1 MLQMSLKDRNN
12 IIEEIH
18 GVQNLAPD
26 ETPEMIDSAL
36 RKMHAEILMIPSSLR
51 RAYDRSQRLA
61 PTGYI
66 NNAEFRLRFLRCDL
80 FNANRAARRM
90 VQFLDLL
97 GEIFGDVA
105 LKRPVML
112 KDFSKDEINAFRTG
126 YQQLLPYRDQSG
138 RRVFACVGVGLKE
151 PLLTRVKIF
160 IYSYL
165 AASEDV
171 ETQRKG
177 LITIIW
183 PKESSDDESNN
194 YRLDRIMFM
203 KRVYANLPVRSCSI
217 HFCCASAMSGSSP
230 HYRRVRMLRTLCILT
245 MPHVLNRMKFHTGQ
259 SVELLYTL
267 RAFGIPSELIPVTDS
282 GNVKTVYLKQWMK
295 QRRMLDAARETGRT
309 IGNEGLEFIECPGLH
324 DVVFRTGTSLYAHP
338 GNVRFRCLLESKHEN
353 PVFSAQSTRAEL
365 AMQIIEEIQANGGKF
380 LRWDSHCQYWTEIE
394 LMKVLNKVLLAIR
407 DFKYKTKVKRAHM
420 QTSHHD
426 DKEYLFV
433 SQSEQ
438 GCNSHRE
445 F

>member
-1 MLQMSLKDRNN
+1 MTEEKTSQQPQVPLSGYEDNPTEVDEFLSQQFFLKLNVRELASFDDEKKRKHKKDAHALVDDLLSKEMLQMSLKDRNN

-151 PLLTRVKIF
+151 PLLTRVSTSTLHVNGREPEIGIRK
-160 IYSYL
+160 
-165 AASEDV
+165 AS
-171 ETQRKG
+171 
-177 LITIIW
+177 
-183 PKESSDDESNN
+183 SNTLF
-194 YRLDRIMFM
+194 RS
-203 KRVYANLPVRSCSI
+203 NL
-217 HFCCASAMSGSSP
+217 
-230 HYRRVRMLRTLCILT
+230 
-245 MPHVLNRMKFHTGQ
+245 
-259 SVELLYTL
+259 
-267 RAFGIPSELIPVTDS
+267 
-282 GNVKTVYLKQWMK
+282 
-295 QRRMLDAARETGRT
+295 
-309 IGNEGLEFIECPGLH
+309 
-324 DVVFRTGTSLYAHP
+324 
-338 GNVRFRCLLESKHEN
+338 
-353 PVFSAQSTRAEL
+353 QSTRHAIENHETKRNGTGKNIYLFISRGIRGRGNPAKGTHHYHL
-365 AMQIIEEIQANGGKF
+365 AQGILGRRKQQLPAGPDHVYETSVRKPARAQLLDPLLLCERHVWFLAALSEGANVADALYFDHAPRFEPDEISYRSIRRTPLHPEGV
-380 LRWDSHCQYWTEIE
+380 WDSLRTHSCHR
-394 LMKVLNKVLLAIR
+394 LG
-407 DFKYKTKVKRAHM
+407 KRQDGVPEAVDETTAH
-420 QTSHHD
+420 
-426 DKEYLFV
+426 V
-433 SQSEQ
+433 
-438 GCNSHRE
+438 GCGARNRQDNR
-445 F
+445 